1 MKNYIPKNIIK
12 FLTPEI
18 IISYLVLLCLGVL
31 LGFYF
36 SNSTFGFNRQQDTE
50 LRITSGGGFTNPL
63 LECEVGRDSIASKK
77 LDFSPELEDF
87 SKNIKEIEGVK
98 NISIYYR
105 DLNNGPVININAN
118 ESFAPAS
125 LLKVPILIAYLKWS
139 EDKPEVLDEQIKFDT
154 EVNVGYTQEFAPV
167 IPLELGKTYSAKQL
181 LENMAKYSDNQALV
195 LLYQRLPVSY
205 QQDLYSLTGVDTNI
219 MTDPKSTLTIRQYSI
234 FFRILFNASFLSQ
247 TNSEY
252 ALKLLSEST
261 FEQGVRKGVPL
272 SIPISHKFGER
283 KPVDGLQQFH
293 DCGVVY
299 YPDHPYLL
307 CVMTRGDDVSKLID
321 SIYKTSEFVYKK
333 IDSQYG
339 DN

>member
-36 SNSTFGFNRQQDTE
+36 SNSTFGFNREQDTE
-50 LRITSGGGFTNPL
+50 LRITSGHGFTSPL

-87 SKNIKEIEGVK
+87 SQDIKEIEGLK

-181 LENMAKYSDNQALV
+181 LESMIKYSDNQSLV
-195 LLYQRLPVSY
+195 LLYQRLPASY

-283 KPVDGLQQFH
+283 KPVDSLQQFH

-307 CVMTRGDDVSKLID
+307 CVMTRGEDVSKLID
-321 SIYKTSEFVYKK
+321 SIYKTSEFVYNK

-339 DN
+339 SN